1 MEGKPPEGTQ
11 PQQTE
16 KPKEKP
22 PEKLA
27 TVTELVQPAG
37 SAPAA
42 AQGAEPPMTIKEK
55 ELHRQVLEL
64 QAQLAAR
71 DARPMGMAKAV
82 PGAAFVLVENTSERM
97 HAVNEG
103 QPAGVKGVR
112 VKKPYINLWPGL
124 NKVET
129 VQWERA
135 LKEPMVKLHLAGR
148 TFVERAKLNAYSD
161 LSETDAVALLENAYE
176 QNLLKDWG
184 GKDARPSVQDAIK
197 KQWDKI
203 HGERA
208 NPDKPAQR
216 TTMKAFAARM
226 AGNG

>member
-1 MEGKPPEGTQ
+1 MEGTPPQPEQQSGKPE
-11 PQQTE
+11 
-16 KPKEKP
+16 EKP
-22 PEKLA
+22 PAEA
-27 TVTELVQPAG
+27 VTEL
-37 SAPAA
+37 APA
-42 AQGAEPPMTIKEK
+42 PMSEKEK
-55 ELHRQVLEL
+55 ALQRQVLEL
-64 QAQLAAR
+64 QAQLSAR

-82 PGAAFVLVENTSERM
+82 PNAAFVLVENTSERM

-103 QPAGVKGVR
+103 QPKDVKGVR
-112 VKKPYINLWPGL
+112 VKKPYISLWPGL

-129 VQWERA
+129 AQWERG
-135 LKEPMVKLHLAGR
+135 LKEPMVKLHIGAR
-148 TFVERAKLNAYSD
+148 TFVERARLNAYSD
-161 LSETDAVALLENAYE
+161 LTEPEAEALLENAYE

-184 GKDARPSVQDAIK
+184 GKDARPVVQDALK